1 MFVGCELL
9 CWVFVADCY
18 WFVVSVVCGLLVCL
32 RPSVV
37 TGWLFDYGCA
47 MIVVCAD
54 RLRVWCVACCGDFAR
69 IAAGCLYLL
78 LIVLFY
84 LIII

>member
-1 MFVGCELL
+1 MV
-9 CWVFVADCY
+9 
-18 WFVVSVVCGLLVCL
+18 
-32 RPSVV
+32 
-37 TGWLFDYGCA
+37 CA

-54 RLRVWCVACCGDFAR
+54 RLRVWCVDCCGDFAR